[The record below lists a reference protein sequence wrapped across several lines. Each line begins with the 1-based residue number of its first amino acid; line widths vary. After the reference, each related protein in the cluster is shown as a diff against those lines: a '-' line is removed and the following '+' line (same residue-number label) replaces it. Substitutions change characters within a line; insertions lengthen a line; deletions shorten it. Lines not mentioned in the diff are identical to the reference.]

1 MRLDVAGRRRER
13 ELPGRLGRVL
23 LAYLALNHHR
33 AVTRDE
39 LIEALWP
46 SGAPGDPAGTLST
59 LLSGVRR
66 CVGADLLRGRS
77 ELRLAL
83 PADAQLDVETA
94 AARVGRSRAA
104 LGAGDAGAAAAEAE
118 AALDVLERGL
128 LRGVDVPW
136 LDAFRRELEDERL
149 DALELLAR
157 AGLAAG
163 EAGIRR
169 SHWASR
175 QIISLAP
182 FRESGYALLM
192 EAQAAQG
199 NAAEALE
206 TYERLR
212 RLMRDELGA
221 TPSPELRAA
230 HQRLL
235 ERTVD
240 APAGERGAGAAASR
254 GAGARRA
261 PGAGREG
268 RRRRAA
274 APPARRGRGGRAAV
288 RAADRRARHR
298 EDQPRRRDRPR
309 GARARGRGGALR
321 ALGRGRADAVPAVR
335 GDDRALLLARAGRG
349 AGGRAAARARGARP
363 AGAGGAPLAAGRAR
377 AAERAA
383 GRRALPAVR
392 GRGGGVLA
400 ARPPRHARADLRRPA
415 VGRPADAPAAAA
427 PRARRDARAAAVRG
441 HLSRRRGLA
450 RGAAGRRDRR
460 PPPRAVPRRRRAR
473 RPRPRRDGE
482 TDATSTATPR
492 GACAS

>member
-1 MRLDVAGRRRER
+1 MTVEPLLVIWLAAAGETGSSAASEGGEADQTREGSAHRHPFAWGDLGRARPSATDVNETSTAPSRAGYGRPVVVSTGHPSQVSIELCGEMRLDVAGRRRER

-46 SGAPGDPAGTLST
+46 SGGARRPGGHAQHAALRRPALRRRRPSCAAGASFGST
-59 LLSGVRR
+59 
-66 CVGADLLRGRS
+66 
-77 ELRLAL
+77 L

-94 AARVGRSRAA
+94 AARVERSRAA

-192 EAQAAQG
+192 DAQVAQG
-199 NAAEALE
+199 NTAEALE

-212 RLMRDELGA
+212 
-221 TPSPELRAA
+221 AA
-230 HQRLL
+230 HARRARRDAVARA
-235 ERTVD
+235 ESG
-240 APAGERGAGAAASR
+240 APAAARAHGRRAGGERGAGAAAPR
-254 GAGARRA
+254 GAGARRGPA
-261 PGAGREG
+261 PGREG
-268 RRRRAA
+268 PTPSRCC
-274 APPARRGRGGRAAV
+274 
-288 RAADRRARHR
+288 
-298 EDQPRRRDRPR
+298 
-309 GARARGRGGALR
+309 
-321 ALGRGRADAVPAVR
+321 
-335 GDDRALLLARAGRG
+335 
-349 AGGRAAARARGARP
+349 
-363 AGAGGAPLAAGRAR
+363 AAG
-377 AAERAA
+377 
-383 GRRALPAVR
+383 
-392 GRGGGVLA
+392 
-400 ARPPRHARADLRRPA
+400 
-415 VGRPADAPAAAA
+415 
-427 PRARRDARAAAVRG
+427 
-441 HLSRRRGLA
+441 S
-450 RGAAGRRDRR
+450 
-460 PPPRAVPRRRRAR
+460 
-473 RPRPRRDGE
+473 PRPRR
-482 TDATSTATPR
+482 
-492 GACAS
+492 ASGGSCC